1 MPAKNPPH
9 RPRGPDTWPRSFR
22 LRAEDNAMLD
32 VIARELQRQQRP
44 ASHTDAIRWA
54 VGELAAKLTEGR
66 KDRG

>member
-1 MPAKNPPH
+1 
-9 RPRGPDTWPRSFR
+9 
-22 LRAEDNAMLD
+22 LRKEDNAMLD

>member
-1 MPAKNPPH
+1 
-9 RPRGPDTWPRSFR
+9 
-22 LRAEDNAMLD
+22 MLD

-54 VGELAAKLTEGR
+54 VGELAEKLTEGR